1 MPPGGYEYPTTDITV
16 SSFTGDVRSFF
27 PKPQGLVESDWP
39 PTQVEYLGIYLEQI
53 GCKTVLIEGHY
64 IDRDYVDDVALFYS
78 RSLRSY
84 PNYCQRLHF
93 FSQEFDKQAWRSMVV
108 QSASRDQ
115 AGKFLQHCYLG
126 FSVVKPLPGSPL
138 GRTVLPTLGSE
149 TKSGAKRFFGAV
161 RPYQVHLAGYELQ
174 IIGLV
179 FQQQD
184 QGVSACA
191 TTALWSAMHNVTKAE
206 GLTIL
211 TPAEITEAASRYAL
225 PTGRALPSEG
235 LTIQQI
241 CEATRAAG
249 LQPVLIPSVSLDH
262 DRAQLL
268 AYLNSGFAPVL
279 ALQPLSGTGVG
290 HAVCAVG
297 LKTNQVQPQTNP
309 ELHFKDRATSVTGV
323 YIHDDRLGPY
333 AAAELV
339 PWTINNGKI
348 RTAVFIRW
356 PDADVPAEQSFLQA
370 IIVPVP
376 TKLRMSLTRI
386 RKLAHSLVQAAGE
399 LFPEFADHVVFN
411 CRYQLAYDYL
421 SNATSF
427 GISEDGSYEL
437 QCKTVLS
444 RFVGL
449 IEITNEDEP
458 LFDVLLDA
466 TETLANPSA
475 LAVVGRRGLPS
486 KYHQDLRNIANN
498 LAARFV
504 L

>member
-1 MPPGGYEYPTTDITV
+1 MIPSGYEYPATEITV
-16 SSFTGDVRSFF
+16 SAFAGDVRSFF
-27 PKPQGLVESDWP
+27 PKPQGLIESEWP
-39 PTQVEYLGIYLEQI
+39 PTQIEYLGIYLKEI
-53 GCKTVLIEGHY
+53 GCKTVLVEGHY
-64 IDRDYVDDVALFYS
+64 MDRDYVDDVALFYS

-93 FSQEFDKQAWRSMVV
+93 FSQEFDQSAWRPMVV
-108 QSASRDQ
+108 DSVSREK
-115 AGKFLQHCYLG
+115 AAKFLQDCYLG

-138 GRTVLPTLGSE
+138 GRTVLPTLGRE
-149 TKSGAKRFFGAV
+149 TKSGARRFFGAV
-161 RPYQVHLAGYELQ
+161 RAYQVHLAGYRLEVV
-174 IIGLV
+174 GLV

-268 AYLNSGFAPVL
+268 AYLSSGFAPVL
-279 ALQPLSGTGVG
+279 ALQPLSGPGVG

-297 LKTNQVQPQTNP
+297 LKIDQVRPQTNP
-309 ELHFKDRATSVTGV
+309 ELLFKDRATSLSGI

-339 PWTINNGKI
+339 SWTADNGKI

-356 PDADVPAEQSFLQA
+356 PDSDIPAEQSFLQA

-376 TKLRMSLTRI
+376 AKLRMSLTRI
-386 RKLAHSLVQAAGE
+386 RALAHALVQAAAV
-399 LFPEFADHVVFN
+399 LFPEFAGHLVFN
-411 CRYQLAYDYL
+411 CRYQLAHDYM
-421 SNATSF
+421 ADAAAF
-427 GISEDGSYEL
+427 GLSEDGSYDL
-437 QCKTVLS
+437 HCKTVLS

-449 IEITNEDEP
+449 IEITNEEEP

-475 LAVVGRRGLPS
+475 LAVVGRSGLPA
-486 KYHQDLRNIANN
+486 KYNPELTNIARQF
-498 LAARFV
+498 AAR
-504 L
+504 LIL

>member
-1 MPPGGYEYPTTDITV
+1 MTSTGYEYPKTDV
-16 SSFTGDVRSFF
+16 SVSPFAGDLRDFF
-27 PKPQGLVESDWP
+27 PKPQGLVESEWP
-39 PTQVEYLGIYLEQI
+39 PTQVDYLGLYLGEL
-53 GCKTVLIEGHY
+53 GCQTVLAESY
-64 IDRDYVDDVALFYS
+64 YMDRDYVYDVALFYA

-84 PNYCQRLHF
+84 PNYCRRLHF
-93 FSQEFDKQAWRSMVV
+93 FGAAFDQNTWRAMVV
-108 QSASRDQ
+108 ESGSRD
-115 AGKFLQHCYLG
+115 AARKFLQDSYLG
-126 FSVVKPLPGSPL
+126 FCVVRPLPGSPL
-138 GRTVLPTLGSE
+138 GRTVLPTLGSD
-149 TKSGAKRFFGAV
+149 TKSGAKRSFGAV
-161 RPYQVHLAGYELQ
+161 RPYEVHLAGYTLRVV
-174 IIGLV
+174 GLV

-191 TTALWSAMHNVTKAE
+191 TTALWSSMHNVTKAE

-235 LTIQQI
+235 LTVQQI

-268 AYLNSGFAPVL
+268 AYLSSGFAPVL

-297 LKTNQVQPQTNP
+297 LKTSEVRPQTNP
-309 ELHFKDRATSVTGV
+309 ELLYKDRATGV
-323 YIHDDRLGPY
+323 CGIYIHDDRLGPY

-339 PWTINNGKI
+339 PWTAQGGKI

-356 PDADVPAEQSFLQA
+356 PDGDVPAEQSLLQA

-376 TKLRMSLTRI
+376 SKLRMSLTRI
-386 RKLAHSLVQAAGE
+386 RALGHGLVQAAAV
-399 LFPEFADHVVFN
+399 LFPEFAGHIVFN
-411 CRYQLAYDYL
+411 CRYQLASDYL
-421 SNATSF
+421 ARASDF
-427 GISEDGSYEL
+427 GLIQDGCYEL
-437 QCKTVLS
+437 ECKTVLS

-475 LAVVGRRGLPS
+475 LAVVARKGLPT
-486 KYHQDLRNIANN
+486 KYHPELENIA
-498 LAARFV
+498 LEFAAAAI

>member
-1 MPPGGYEYPTTDITV
+1 MPLIGLEYPATDIRV
-16 SSFTGDVRSFF
+16 CVFSGDLESFF
-27 PKPQGLVESDWP
+27 PKPQGLVESEWP
-39 PTQVEYLGIYLEQI
+39 PTQVRYLGIYLGQL
-53 GCKTVLIEGHY
+53 GCKTVLVEDHY
-64 IDRDYVDDVALFYS
+64 MDRDYVYDVALFYS

-93 FSQEFDKQAWRSMVV
+93 FSEAFDQEAWRSHVV
-108 QSASRDQ
+108 NIGSREHAAS
-115 AGKFLQHCYLG
+115 FLQASYLG

-138 GRTVLPTLGSE
+138 GRTVLPTLGPE
-149 TKSGAKRFFGAV
+149 AQSGAQRSFGAV
-161 RPYQVHLAGYELQ
+161 RPYQVHLAGFDLRVT
-174 IIGLV
+174 GLV

-206 GLTIL
+206 GLTVM

-268 AYLNSGFAPVL
+268 AYLSSGFAPVL
-279 ALQPLSGTGVG
+279 AVQPLSGTGVG

-297 LKTNQVQPQTNP
+297 LKVHQIKPQTNP
-309 ELHFKDRATSVTGV
+309 NLHFKDRATSVTGL

-339 PWTINNGKI
+339 QWTADNGKV

-356 PDADVPAEQSFLQA
+356 PDADVPAEQSYLQA

-376 TKLRMSLTRI
+376 SKLRMSLTRI
-386 RKLAHSLVQAAGE
+386 RALAHGLVEAAAV
-399 LFPEFADHVVFN
+399 LFPEFADHIVFS
-411 CRYQLAYDYL
+411 CRYQLRHDYL
-421 SNATSF
+421 SKAIHF
-427 GISEDGSYEL
+427 GLSEAGLYDL

-449 IEITNEDEP
+449 IEITNEEEP
-458 LFDVLLDA
+458 LFDILLDA

-475 LAVVGRRGLPS
+475 LAIVGRRGLPA
-486 KYHQDLRNIANN
+486 KYHPDLRNIADQF
-498 LAARFV
+498 AAR
-504 L
+504 LIL

>member
-1 MPPGGYEYPTTDITV
+1 MPPGRYEYPTTDIAV
-16 SSFTGDVRSFF
+16 SPFAGDVRSFF
-27 PKPQGLVESDWP
+27 PKPQGLVESEWP
-39 PTQVEYLGIYLEQI
+39 PTQVEYLGIYLKEI
-53 GCKTVLIEGHY
+53 GCKTILVEGHY
-64 IDRDYVDDVALFYS
+64 MDRDYVYDVALFYS

-93 FSQEFDKQAWRSMVV
+93 FSQEFDQQTWRSMVV
-108 QSASRDQ
+108 ESASREK
-115 AGKFLQHCYLG
+115 AGKFLRDCYLG

-138 GRTVLPTLGSE
+138 GRTVLPTLGPE
-149 TKSGAKRFFGAV
+149 AKSGAKRFFGAV
-161 RPYQVHLAGYELQ
+161 RPYQVHVAGFELEVV
-174 IIGLV
+174 GLV

-206 GLTIL
+206 GLTVL

-268 AYLNSGFAPVL
+268 AYLSSGFAPVL
-279 ALQPLSGTGVG
+279 ALQPLSGSGVG

-297 LKTNQVQPQTNP
+297 LKISQIRPQSNP
-309 ELHFKDRATSVTGV
+309 ELHFKDRATSVTGI

-333 AAAELV
+333 ATAELV
-339 PWTINNGKI
+339 SWTAENGKI

-356 PDADVPAEQSFLQA
+356 PDADVPAEQSLLQA
-370 IIVPVP
+370 IIVPIP
-376 TKLRMSLTRI
+376 SKLRMSLTRI
-386 RKLAHSLVQAAGE
+386 RALAHGLAQAAAV
-399 LFPEFADHVVFN
+399 LFPEFTGHIVFN
-411 CRYQLAYDYL
+411 CRYQLAHDYL
-421 SNATSF
+421 ANAAKF
-427 GISEDGSYEL
+427 GLSEDGSYEL

-475 LAVVGRRGLPS
+475 LAVVSRNGLPA
-486 KYHQDLRNIANN
+486 KYHPELTNIARQF
-498 LAARFV
+498 AAR
-504 L
+504 LIL

>member
-1 MPPGGYEYPTTDITV
+1 MLLSGLVYPTTDIRIYPFPG
-16 SSFTGDVRSFF
+16 SLDPLF
-27 PKPQGLVESDWP
+27 PKPQGLIENEWP
-39 PTQVEYLGIYLEQI
+39 PTQVRYLGIYLGQL
-53 GCKTVLIEGHY
+53 GCKTILIEGHY
-64 IDRDYVDDVALFYS
+64 MDRDYVDDVALFYS

-93 FSQEFDKQAWRSMVV
+93 FSEAFDQDAWHSLVINV
-108 QSASRDQ
+108 ASR
-115 AGKFLQHCYLG
+115 GKAATFLQDSYLG
-126 FSVVKPLPGSPL
+126 FCVVKPLPGSPL
-138 GRTVLPTLGSE
+138 GRTVLPTLGPVAQ
-149 TKSGAKRFFGAV
+149 SGAQRSFGAV
-161 RPYQVHLAGYELQ
+161 RPYQVHLAGFDLHVT
-174 IIGLV
+174 GLV

-206 GLTIL
+206 GLTVM

-268 AYLNSGFAPVL
+268 AYLSSGFAPVL

-297 LKTNQVQPQTNP
+297 LKIDQVQPQTNP
-309 ELHFKDRATSVTGV
+309 SLHFKDRATSVTGL

-339 PWTINNGKI
+339 PWTADNGKV

-356 PDADVPAEQSFLQA
+356 PDADIPVEQSYLQA

-376 TKLRMSLTRI
+376 SKLRMSLTRI
-386 RKLAHSLVQAAGE
+386 RALAHGLVEAAAV
-399 LFPEFADHVVFN
+399 LFPEFTDRIVFN
-411 CRYQLAYDYL
+411 CRYQLRNDYL
-421 SNATSF
+421 PRAIEF
-427 GISEDGSYEL
+427 GLSESGLYDL

-449 IEITNEDEP
+449 IEITNEEEP
-458 LFDVLLDA
+458 LFDILLDA

-475 LAVVGRRGLPS
+475 LGIVRRQGLPA
-486 KYHQDLRNIANN
+486 KYLPDLKNIALQ
-498 LAARFV
+498 LAARMIV
-504 L
+504 

>member
-1 MPPGGYEYPTTDITV
+1 MDGNKHEYPKTHV
-16 SSFTGDVRSFF
+16 AVHAYEGHLRSFF
-27 PKPQGLVESDWP
+27 PKPPGLIESEWP
-39 PTQVEYLGIYLEQI
+39 PLQVEYLGIYLKEL
-53 GCKTVLIEGHY
+53 GCQTVLVEGHY
-64 IDRDYVDDVALFYS
+64 IDRDYVHDVALFYS

-84 PNYCQRLHF
+84 PNYCERLHF
-93 FSQEFDKQAWRSMVV
+93 FGNNFDQESWRAMVV
-108 QSASRDQ
+108 DAASRKS
-115 AGKFLQHCYLG
+115 AAKTLQDSYLG
-126 FSVVKPLPGSPL
+126 FSVVRPLPGSPL
-138 GRTVLPTLGSE
+138 GRTVLPTLGPK
-149 TKSGAKRFFGAV
+149 TKSGAKRSFGAV
-161 RPYQVHLAGYELQ
+161 RPYNVHLAGFTLEVT
-174 IIGLV
+174 GLV

-268 AYLNSGFAPVL
+268 AYLSSGFAPVM
-279 ALQPLSGTGVG
+279 ALQPLSGSGVG

-297 LKTNQVQPQTNP
+297 LKTNEVRPQTNP
-309 ELHFKDRATSVTGV
+309 DLLFKDRATSVDGI

-339 PWTINNGKI
+339 SWTANDGRI
-348 RTAVFIRW
+348 RTAVFIHW
-356 PDADVPAEQSFLQA
+356 PDGETPAEQSLLQA

-376 TKLRMSLTRI
+376 SKLRMSLTRI
-386 RKLAHSLVQAAGE
+386 RALAHSLVQAAAV
-399 LFPEFADHVVFN
+399 LFPEFSGHLVFN
-411 CRYQLAYDYL
+411 CRYQLASDYL
-421 SNATSF
+421 FHAAHF
-427 GISEDGSYEL
+427 GLSDDGCYALE
-437 QCKTVLS
+437 CETVLS
-444 RFVGL
+444 RYVGL
-449 IEITNEDEP
+449 IEIANEETP

-475 LAVVGRRGLPS
+475 LALVVRKDMPTQYRPEID
-486 KYHQDLRNIANN
+486 HIARQF
-498 LAARFV
+498 AAR
-504 L
+504 LIA

>member
-1 MPPGGYEYPTTDITV
+1 MTPSDYQYPTTDVTI
-16 SSFTGDVRSFF
+16 SPFTGDLRAFF
-27 PKPQGLVESDWP
+27 PKPQGLVESEWP
-39 PTQVEYLGIYLEQI
+39 PTQVQYLGIYLREL
-53 GCKTVLIEGHY
+53 GCKTVLVEGY
-64 IDRDYVDDVALFYS
+64 YMDRDYVYDVALFYS

-84 PNYCQRLHF
+84 PNFCQRLHF
-93 FSQEFDKQAWRSMVV
+93 FAQEFDQKAWRSIVTEPG
-108 QSASRDQ
+108 SREK
-115 AGKFLQHCYLG
+115 ATKFLQDSYLG
-126 FSVVKPLPGSPL
+126 FCVVKPLPGSPL
-138 GRTVLPTLGSE
+138 GRTVLPTLGPE
-149 TKSGAKRFFGAV
+149 TKTGAKRFFGAV
-161 RPYQVHLAGYELQ
+161 RPYQVHLAGYTLSVV
-174 IIGLV
+174 GLV

-249 LQPVLIPSVSLDH
+249 LQPVLINPVSVDH

-268 AYLNSGFAPVL
+268 AYLSSGFAPVL
-279 ALQPLSGTGVG
+279 ALQPFSGTGVG

-297 LKTNQVQPQTNP
+297 LKIGQVQPQTNP
-309 ELHFKDRATSVTGV
+309 DLHFKDRATSVTGI

-333 AAAELV
+333 ASAELV
-339 PWTINNGKI
+339 SWTADNGKI

-356 PDADVPAEQSFLQA
+356 PDADVPAEQSFLHA

-376 TKLRMSLTRI
+376 SKLRMSLTRI
-386 RKLAHSLVQAAGE
+386 RGLAHGLAQAAAV
-399 LFPEFADHVVFN
+399 LFPEFSIVFN
-411 CRYQLAYDYL
+411 CRYQLAFDYL
-421 SNATSF
+421 ANAASF
-427 GISEDGSYEL
+427 GLSEDGAYEL
-437 QCKTVLS
+437 HCKTVLS

-449 IEITNEDEP
+449 IEFTNEDAP

-475 LAVVGRRGLPS
+475 LAVVGRKGLPA
-486 KYHQDLRNIANN
+486 KYYPVLQNIARQF
-498 LAARFV
+498 AAR
-504 L
+504 LIL

>member
-1 MPPGGYEYPTTDITV
+1 MNSSGYSYPKTDITI
-16 SSFTGDVRSFF
+16 SLFAGDLRAFF
-27 PKPQGLVESDWP
+27 PKPQGLVESEWP
-39 PTQVEYLGIYLEQI
+39 PTQVEYLGVYLREL
-53 GCKTVLIEGHY
+53 GCKTVLAEAHY
-64 IDRDYVDDVALFYS
+64 MDRDYVDDVALFYS

-93 FSQEFDKQAWRSMVV
+93 FSETFDQNTWHSMVV
-108 QSASRDQ
+108 EPGSRD
-115 AGKFLQHCYLG
+115 KTKHFLQNSYLG
-126 FSVVKPLPGSPL
+126 FCVVRPLPGSPL
-138 GRTVLPTLGSE
+138 GRTVVPTLGPDA
-149 TKSGAKRFFGAV
+149 KSGARRSFGAV
-161 RPYQVHLAGYELQ
+161 RPYEVHLAGYTLQ
-174 IIGLV
+174 VVGLV

-191 TTALWSAMHNVTKAE
+191 TTALWSSMHNVTKAE

-268 AYLNSGFAPVL
+268 AYLSSGFAPVL
-279 ALQPLSGTGVG
+279 ALQPLSGSGVG

-297 LKTNQVQPQTNP
+297 LKTNQVRPQTNP
-309 ELHFKDRATSVTGV
+309 ALLYKDRATSVCGI

-339 PWTINNGKI
+339 SWTAKDGRI

-356 PDADVPAEQSFLQA
+356 PDADVPTDQSLLQA

-376 TKLRMSLTRI
+376 AKLRMSLTRI
-386 RKLAHSLVQAAGE
+386 RALGHGLVQAAAV
-399 LFPEFADHVVFN
+399 LFPEFAGQIVFN
-411 CRYQLAYDYL
+411 CRYQLASDYL
-421 SNATSF
+421 ARAADFELSN
-427 GISEDGSYEL
+427 DGCYALKCE
-437 QCKTVLS
+437 TVLS
-444 RFVGL
+444 RFIGL
-449 IEITNEDEP
+449 IEITNENEP

-475 LAVVGRRGLPS
+475 LAVVGRKGLPA
-486 KYHQDLRNIANN
+486 KYHSELANIA
-498 LAARFV
+498 LEFAAR
-504 L
+504 LIL